1 MPSGIICITLVM
13 CVIRLANVYIF
24 FWYKIE
30 ILLYLNL
37 SVYVCDYLKK
47 KKGVY
52 LSEAAS

>member
-1 MPSGIICITLVM
+1 MYNFGNVCYK
-13 CVIRLANVYIF
+13 RLANFYFIYLF
-24 FWYKIE
+24 LYKIE
-30 ILLYLNL
+30 ILLYPNL